1 VSKNP
6 EISAKTINLIKLE
19 ISEMWKHKLMFV
31 PVSIKILKE
40 QSHISY
46 QHPPHLKIKPM
57 WVTFDLR
64 WFLLY
69 LF

>member
-1 VSKNP
+1 
-6 EISAKTINLIKLE
+6 
-19 ISEMWKHKLMFV
+19 MWKHKLMFV

-40 QSHISY
+40 QNHISY